1 MNAIQVFI
9 NTYTSHLNQFLY
21 SLVDYSN
28 YSKQKVCLYY
38 DKKVKNNCVRI
49 EKDGKTYL
57 LDYSD
62 DYIFSDNPSLYD
74 FYFKRSLQEK
84 LFTGNCR
91 PLNFQLNIAT
101 QPLKLFAILP
111 KDVDFLKKSKVEIV
125 RMLDFFSLMNMGHY
139 AMMYKDITKFRDA
152 KGNGKIIFY
161 TRLWDPDN
169 NNNKEEKERR
179 KIQNDFRIEACRII
193 KSNFKNS
200 SVGIFDSKLAQE
212 ICPEL
217 IFTNKIVSKKEYFK
231 QLSMS
236 SICIADDG
244 LKDTPGW
251 KIGEYALFGK
261 SIISTP
267 INVVTEEFVEN
278 VNYLKLSS
286 RKSFD
291 EIPQKIEFLLT
302 NDFYLKMSKNNIIW
316 SEKFLNP
323 TNYINRILEV

>member
-1 MNAIQVFI
+1 MKDIQIFI
-9 NTYTSHLNQFLY
+9 SIYTSHLNQFLY
-21 SLVDYSN
+21 SIVTYSDN
-28 YSKQKVCLYY
+28 NKQKFCINY
-38 DKKVKNNCVRI
+38 DKNVKTNCVRI
-49 EKDGKTYL
+49 ETKGKTYF

-62 DYIFSDNPSLYD
+62 DCTFSDNPSLYD

-84 LFTGNCR
+84 FFTDNNK
-91 PLNFQLNIAT
+91 PLNFQVNIAT
-101 QPLKLFAILP
+101 QPLKLFAMLP
-111 KDVDFLKKSKVEIV
+111 KDLDFLKKSKVEIL

-139 AMMYKDITKFRDA
+139 AMLYNDIVKFRQT
-152 KGNGKIIFY
+152 KGNGSVIFY

-217 IFTNKIVSKKEYFK
+217 IFSNKIISKKEYFCK
-231 QLSMS
+231 LSMS

-267 INVVTEEFVEN
+267 INVVVKEFIEDE
-278 VNYLKLSS
+278 NYLKLST
-286 RKSFD
+286 RKAFH
-291 EIPQKIEFLLT
+291 ELPEKIEYLL
-302 NDFYLKMSKNNIIW
+302 NNNQYLKMSKNNINW

-323 TNYINRILEV
+323 VNYINSILDF